1 MEGGAI
7 VNDQLG
13 RKAMAAKPRDATAPM
28 TFGESYLAVPD
39 LFPARQSGEP
49 WGPERIVLHFA
60 GNAYVCEGL
69 SPNQA
74 SGLRAKFGSLAR
86 DTLDGPRPAVVVR
99 IFRVASSDFVVDE
112 REWEFEFDL
121 DYARDALGVAGF
133 HMMARLDFVPR
144 LSAALWTSE
153 DDLLVERSIF
163 ENLLRIVVAYHM
175 LEQGGVL
182 LHSAAVADERGARVF
197 FGPSGAGKSTIAR
210 LGIAS
215 RRSVLSDDMNALR
228 LERGALVV
236 EKLPFS
242 GDFGGSA
249 DAVQGFF
256 PVRGLYRL
264 EKGAAYATRTLRP
277 ASAIAA
283 LLECAP
289 FVNRNPFR
297 YEELM
302 RNLEDLHER
311 APVQVLT
318 FAPNESAWEGLEARH
333 VPSQVA

>member
-1 MEGGAI
+1 
-7 VNDQLG
+7 
-13 RKAMAAKPRDATAPM
+13 M
-28 TFGESYLAVPD
+28 TFGESYLVEPD

-49 WGPERIVLHFA
+49 WGPERVVIHFA
-60 GNAYVCEGL
+60 GNAYVCDGL
-69 SPNQA
+69 SSTQA
-74 SGLRAKFGSLAR
+74 SGLRAKFGPLAS
-86 DTLDGPRPAVVVR
+86 DTADEARPAVTIRV
-99 IFRVASSDFVVDE
+99 FRVAPADFVVDE
-112 REWEFEFDL
+112 REWDFEFDL
-121 DYARDALGVAGF
+121 DYGPDALGVAGF
-133 HMMARLDFVPR
+133 HMMARLDFNPR
-144 LSAALWTSE
+144 LAAALWTSE
-153 DDLLVERSIF
+153 DELLLERSIF

-182 LHSAAVADERGARVF
+182 LHSAAVADDLGAHVF
-197 FGPSGAGKSTIAR
+197 FGPSGAGKSTISR

-236 EKLPFS
+236 EKLPFA

-249 DAVQGFF
+249 DAAEGFF
-256 PVRGLYRL
+256 PVRSLYRL
-264 EKGAAYATRTLRP
+264 EKGPAYATRTLRP

-297 YEELM
+297 YDQLM
-302 RNLEDLHER
+302 RTLENLHAR

-318 FAPNESAWEGLEARH
+318 FAPDESAWEGLEAAH
-333 VPSQVA
+333 LAMHAGELDP